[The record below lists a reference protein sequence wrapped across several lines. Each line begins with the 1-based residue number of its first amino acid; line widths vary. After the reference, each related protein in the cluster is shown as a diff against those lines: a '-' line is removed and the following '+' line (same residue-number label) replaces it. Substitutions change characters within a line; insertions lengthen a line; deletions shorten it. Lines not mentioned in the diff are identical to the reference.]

1 MIVIDSSVWIEYFS
15 GGRQTGKVEK
25 YFRGTNIILPSIVPF
40 EVYRKFKKERGEK
53 DAIFIVAQME
63 RLADRIISIDHPL
76 AIFAAD
82 LAIAHKLPT
91 ADALIYAVVR
101 STGAKIV
108 TLDRHFKNLESA
120 EVVD

>member
-1 MIVIDSSVWIEYFS
+1 MIVIDSSVWIEFLT
-15 GGRQTGKVEK
+15 GGRRAGQVEK
-25 YFRGTNIILPSIVPF
+25 YFRGAKIILPAIVIF
-40 EVYRKFKKERGEK
+40 EVYRKIKVERGERE
-53 DAIFIVAQME
+53 AIFDVANME
-63 RLADRIISIDHPL
+63 RLADSIVSIDHPL

-108 TLDRHFKNLESA
+108 TLDRHFKNLELA
-120 EVVD
+120 EVVG